1 MLKKKYI
8 IITIVLLIIVG
19 IFLYINRNQ
28 NTMEHND
35 VLLEGE
41 EQKEILEDLRLGISE
56 FDTIN
61 PIISENKEI
70 INISPLIYDPLL
82 TLSNNYELQLCL
94 AKEYSKVNNT
104 SYIVKLNENIK
115 WSDGT
120 EFTADDVK
128 FTIETLKVTSSV
140 YSDNVKDIKDVE
152 VVDKNTIR
160 INLKEEVPFFEYN
173 LIFPI
178 V

>member
-70 INISPLIYDPLL
+70 INISPLIYDPPF
-82 TLSNNYELQLCL
+82 N
-94 AKEYSKVNNT
+94 SK
-104 SYIVKLNENIK
+104 
-115 WSDGT
+115 
-120 EFTADDVK
+120 
-128 FTIETLKVTSSV
+128 
-140 YSDNVKDIKDVE
+140 
-152 VVDKNTIR
+152 
-160 INLKEEVPFFEYN
+160 
-173 LIFPI
+173 
-178 V
+178 